1 LNVQRPS
8 TLLLSSCGGAA
19 GITAVSLLAPL
30 RSHVRIIGC
39 DASNFSYA
47 QEVVD
52 FFRVVPPIASLE
64 YPPAVLS
71 LIDEFAI
78 DAWIPLHSSE
88 LTVAANLSEEL
99 EDRNVAWPQIP
110 VEVACVLSDKLSTYR
125 LLSAA
130 NILVAPF
137 VGKGDDQRVMDE
149 WTKCVLKP
157 RTGAGSRGVRV
168 LAGSDI
174 CNEPLPTDYIAQLYV
189 DGVEMSLDGLVLESG
204 RILGPIARRR
214 LDVRNGLAVVSES
227 AEPNSAFD
235 KLFGEVA
242 NVTRV
247 IGPLN
252 IQIIVNGGGN
262 WLIDVNPRL
271 PAGGMALTAAQGLN
285 MPTLVV
291 EWLLYGANR
300 IPEIER
306 SRIHMR
312 HYRFLADAIVELRG

>member
-1 LNVQRPS
+1 M
-8 TLLLSSCGGAA
+8 
-19 GITAVSLLAPL
+19 SLLAPL
-30 RSHVRIIGC
+30 RDHVHIIGC
-39 DASNFSYA
+39 DASPISYV

-52 FFRVVPPIASLE
+52 LFRVVPPIASPE

-78 DAWIPLHSSE
+78 DAWLPLHSSE

-99 EDRNVAWPQIP
+99 EGRNVAWPQIP
-110 VEVACVLSDKLSTYR
+110 VEAACVLADKLSTYR

-130 NILVAPF
+130 DIAVAQF
-137 VGKGDDQRVMDE
+137 VGTGDDQRVMGQ

-157 RTGAGSRGVRV
+157 RTGAGSRGVRMF
-168 LAGSDI
+168 AGSDI
-174 CNEPLPTDYIAQLYV
+174 CNEPLPADYVAQQYV
-189 DGVEMSLDGLVLESG
+189 DGVEVSLDGVVLEWG

-214 LDVRNGLAVVSES
+214 VAVRNGLAVVSES
-227 AEPNSAFD
+227 VEPNSAFD

-242 NVTRV
+242 RVTRV
-247 IGPLN
+247 MGPLN
-252 IQIIVNGGGN
+252 IQIVVNGDGN

-285 MPTLVV
+285 MPTVV
-291 EWLLYGANR
+291 AEWLLYGANR

-306 SRIHMR
+306 SRIQMR
-312 HYRFLADAIVELRG
+312 HYRFLADAIVEVRR